1 VIHYQF
7 GAIHPFSDGNGR
19 VGRIINSL
27 FLVARQ
33 LLDEPILYLS
43 KYIIDTKND
52 YYKHLRAVTTKGEWE
67 SWVLYMLDAIQA
79 TAVETREKVVA
90 IRKLMDQTLE
100 KGKVNLPAKVYSKEL
115 IEALFR
121 QPYTKVQHLVEAG
134 IAERKTA
141 AVYLRELEK
150 AGILRSQKSGREV
163 LFLNVKLFQLLSR

>member
-1 VIHYQF
+1 
-7 GAIHPFSDGNGR
+7 
-19 VGRIINSL
+19 
-27 FLVARQ
+27 
-33 LLDEPILYLS
+33 
-43 KYIIDTKND
+43 
-52 YYKHLRAVTTKGEWE
+52 
-67 SWVLYMLDAIQA
+67 
-79 TAVETREKVVA
+79 
-90 IRKLMDQTLE
+90 MDQTLE
-100 KGKVNLPAKVYSKEL
+100 KGKANLRAKVYSKEL